1 MDAALREKLFNPDT
15 SEEERDVICNVAFG
29 KSFEESLREIRYDDF
44 VEGVGNGFYRILS
57 AMVKSGSMVKSRRGT
72 NESESMVREIEIKFM
87 CQGAFDLTAM
97 SFMYSSDGPAFSGP
111 DGPFPFG
118 TYITFARNFAQPITF
133 WFDIYSEEID
143 ERLRAALLKQ
153 ETNYMMP
160 SGMLCNM
167 LSILREYNIK
177 DEKKKETASSRH
189 DRRARSGGIKVA
201 PCAQTA
207 QRHA

>member
-87 CQGAFDLTAM
+87 CQGAFDLTANFVSAINKLIDGDM
-97 SFMYSSDGPAFSGP
+97 VIENNFPKITLSDIETGLHSAGG
-111 DGPFPFG
+111 DV
-118 TYITFARNFAQPITF
+118 TLEYKTT
-133 WFDIYSEEID
+133 
-143 ERLRAALLKQ
+143 LK
-153 ETNYMMP
+153 
-160 SGMLCNM
+160 
-167 LSILREYNIK
+167 
-177 DEKKKETASSRH
+177 
-189 DRRARSGGIKVA
+189 
-201 PCAQTA
+201 
-207 QRHA
+207 